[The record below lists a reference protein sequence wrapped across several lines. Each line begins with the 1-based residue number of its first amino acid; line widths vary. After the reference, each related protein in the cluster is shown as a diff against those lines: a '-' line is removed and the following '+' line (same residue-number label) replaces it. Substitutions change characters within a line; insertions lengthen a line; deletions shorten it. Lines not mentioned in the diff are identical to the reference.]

1 MESIDSSSGQQQKSN
16 KEKNN
21 NKQFHLQNS
30 KTLSVGPLVCLLV
43 GWLVSRYYYCC
54 CIADVVLVVVAVAM
68 TAAAGAASYVATDMA
83 LLCRLLIV
91 FSTHIFFSF
100 SFKFLLFLV
109 ENIAFL

>member
-1 MESIDSSSGQQQKSN
+1 M
-16 KEKNN
+16 
-21 NKQFHLQNS
+21 QNS
-30 KTLSVGPLVCLLV
+30 TTLSVWSLVCLLV

-54 CIADVVLVVVAVAM
+54 CIADVVLVVVAVAVAM

-109 ENIAFL
+109 ENIVFL